1 MVPLRFSAKLSSLLA
16 LIVVLGQTA
25 CSVATEPVELFRSG
39 KFESAFEIFSE
50 RAANND
56 MVAVNFLGIH
66 YYLGAAVE
74 RDFERAV
81 HYFERAALGH
91 NADAQRNL
99 AIMYMRGLGVSQDNH
114 RAYAWFY
121 QSFSGG
127 NANAREY
134 LRMLADNVT
143 PNAAGKARE
152 WVATEL
158 REHAHAQP

>member
-1 MVPLRFSAKLSSLLA
+1 MRFSAVLASFLA
-16 LIVVLGQTA
+16 LIIVLAQTA
-25 CSVATEPVELFRSG
+25 CTVATEPVDLFRSG
-39 KFESAFEIFSE
+39 EFESAFEIFSE

-56 MVAVNFLGIH
+56 MAAVNFLGIH
-66 YYLGAAVE
+66 YYLGAGVE

-81 HYFERAALGH
+81 RYFERAAFGH

-99 AIMYMRGLGVSQDNH
+99 AIMYLRGLGVRQDNH

-121 QSFSGG
+121 QSLTGG

-158 REHAHAQP
+158 REHARAQP